1 MKNLFLML
9 AVLLSVSTFT
19 ACSDDIDD
27 VTPQVEVEEVTAPD
41 GDDPEDLENTVAFP

>member
-9 AVLLSVSTFT
+9 VILLGVSLFT

-41 GDDPEDLENTVAFP
+41 GDDPEDLEKSAANS